1 MAQDTKP
8 KRRSAGAGI
17 GELQLLRGSRA
28 GAPPLPVDDDPAGP
42 RVTPPQA
49 PKPVAASSLPSP
61 VVPRGEAAAPLL
73 RVEVSLPEELLSDVR
88 SQLRP
93 TSTGH
98 PRTLS
103 VALLL
108 QAYVRAVHELGLE
121 VDVKGL
127 SPVAGDEAVGRVFAA
142 LEAWKCS

>member
-1 MAQDTKP
+1 MADETKP
-8 KRRSAGAGI
+8 KRRGAGAGI

-28 GAPPLPVDDDPAGP
+28 GAPLPPVDDDLAGP
-42 RVTPPQA
+42 RGTPPEA
-49 PKPVAASSLPSP
+49 PAAVAASALRSP
-61 VVPRGEAAAPLL
+61 LLPRGEASLL
-73 RVEVSLPEELLSDVR
+73 RIEVSLPEELISGVR

-98 PRTLS
+98 SRTLS

-108 QAYVRAVHELGLE
+108 QAYVRAVHALGLE
-121 VDVKGL
+121 IDVKGL
-127 SPVAGDEAVGRVFAA
+127 SPVAGDEATGRVIAA